1 MGVTRVD
8 VARRAGVSEA
18 VVSYVVNDGP
28 RPVAARTRERVKAAI
43 EELGYRPN
51 VMAKALRG
59 GTTGTVGLLMPSP
72 ANPFFAELAEAIEKA
87 LVARDNHVL
96 IGIVTGASA
105 RGEEYVASFV
115 DRRVD
120 GLIVIANP
128 LLEPALTDVAFHTPI
143 VFLDRL
149 AQLRGSSS
157 VQVENVDGAGYSV
170 EHLQSHGHRVIG
182 CIAGPPGIRSS
193 IDRVDGWRR
202 QQDAA
207 GHDSSG
213 DLVAYGEFTEAGG
226 EAAAHTLL
234 GPEGRLAATGN
245 DLPTALFVSS
255 DIQAIGAMH
264 ACAVLGLRIPDDIAL
279 VSFDGTK
286 IGQYARP
293 SLTALRQP
301 IHDMADEA
309 VSMILDVH
317 DGRISQPRAL
327 VLHGNL
333 VLGESCGC
341 RDNVAPHGI

>member
-1 MGVTRVD
+1 MSVTRVD

-28 RPVAARTRERVKAAI
+28 RPVAAETRERVKAAI

-59 GTTGTVGLLMPSP
+59 GATGTVGLLMPSP

-105 RGEEYVASFV
+105 RGEEYVASFI

-128 LLEPALTDVAFHTPI
+128 LLETALVDAASRTPI
-143 VFLDRL
+143 VFLDRV
-149 AQLRGSSS
+149 AKLRSSSS
-157 VQVENVDGAGYSV
+157 VMVDNVAGSAYAV

-182 CIAGPPGIRSS
+182 CIAGPPGIGASV
-193 IDRVDGWRR
+193 DRVAGWR
-202 QQDAA
+202 QQQQSV
-207 GHDSSG
+207 GHDSS
-213 DLVAYGEFTEAGG
+213 DDFVAFGEFTEAGG
-226 EAAAHTLL
+226 EAAAYTLL
-234 GPEGRLAATGN
+234 APEGRLAATGREV
-245 DLPTALFVSS
+245 PSAIFVSS
-255 DIQAIGAMH
+255 DIQAIGAIH
-264 ACAVLGLRIPDDIAL
+264 ACSLLGLRVPEDVAL

-286 IGQYARP
+286 IGQFARP

-301 IHDMADEA
+301 IHDMAREA
-309 VSMILDVH
+309 VSMILDSD
-317 DGRISQPRAL
+317 DGKPARPRAS
-327 VLHGNL
+327 VLQGNL

-341 RDNVAPHGI
+341 RDDVGSHRV